1 MKKIAS
7 LMLASICLLAF
18 AEPIQ
23 AAVPRWGWSDIE
35 HSLGTAR
42 LEDHQAT
49 GILPFAKLAGPAAEQ
64 VTVVSVNLD
73 PKTTKVP
80 GVLANVWPK
89 LKDALNAVRNAL
101 SSDPTLKASLEGRG
115 VRSDDVLGVG
125 QSHDGRLAVFVS
137 NNA

>member
-18 AEPIQ
+18 VEPTQ
-23 AAVPRWGWSDIE
+23 AVSPRWGWSAVE
-35 HSLGTAR
+35 HSIGAAR
-42 LEDHQAT
+42 LEDHQT
-49 GILPFAKLAGPAAEQ
+49 DILRYARLAGPVTED

-101 SSDPTLKASLEGRG
+101 SNDPTLKASLEGHG
-115 VRSDDVLGVG
+115 VQPDSVLGIG
-125 QSHDGRLAVFVS
+125 EAKDGHLAVFVS
-137 NNA
+137 KSA

>member
-18 AEPIQ
+18 AEPTQ
-23 AAVPRWGWSDIE
+23 AATPRWGWSEVE
-35 HSLGTAR
+35 HAVGTAR
-42 LEDHQAT
+42 LEDHRT
-49 GILPFAKLAGPAAEQ
+49 DILGFARLAGPVTKEI
-64 VTVVSVNLD
+64 TVVSVNLD

-101 SSDPTLKASLEGRG
+101 SGDPTLKASLEGRG
-115 VRSDDVLGVG
+115 LQPDSVLGIG
-125 QSHDGRLAVFVS
+125 EGKDGHVAVFVS
-137 NNA
+137 KSA

>member
-18 AEPIQ
+18 AEPVLS
-23 AAVPRWGWSDIE
+23 AAPRWGWSEVDHPI
-35 HSLGTAR
+35 GAAR
-42 LEDHQAT
+42 LEDHQSD
-49 GILPFAKLAGPAAEQ
+49 ILSFAKLAGPVTDE

-115 VRSDDVLGVG
+115 VHPDSVLGVG
-125 QSHDGRLAVFVS
+125 QSHDGHLAVFVS
-137 NNA
+137 NNV

>member
-7 LMLASICLLAF
+7 LILASICLLAF
-18 AEPIQ
+18 AEPTQ
-23 AAVPRWGWSDIE
+23 AATPRWGWSEVE
-35 HSLGTAR
+35 HAVGTAR
-42 LEDHQAT
+42 LEDHRT
-49 GILPFAKLAGPAAEQ
+49 DILGFARLAGPVTQE

-115 VRSDDVLGVG
+115 VQPDSVLGIG
-125 QSHDGRLAVFVS
+125 ESKDGHLAVFVS
-137 NNA
+137 KSA

>member
-18 AEPIQ
+18 VEPTH
-23 AAVPRWGWSDIE
+23 AAAPRWGWSEVE
-35 HSLGTAR
+35 HPIGTAR
-42 LEDHQAT
+42 IEDHRADIR
-49 GILPFAKLAGPAAEQ
+49 GFARLAGPVTEE

-115 VRSDDVLGVG
+115 VQPDSVLGIG

>member
-18 AEPIQ
+18 AEPTQ
-23 AAVPRWGWSDIE
+23 AATPRWGWSEVE
-35 HSLGTAR
+35 HPVGAAR
-42 LEDHQAT
+42 LEDQRTA
-49 GILPFAKLAGPAAEQ
+49 ILRFGRLAGPVTKE

-115 VRSDDVLGVG
+115 VQPDSVLGIG
-125 QSHDGRLAVFVS
+125 EDKDGHLAVFVS
-137 NNA
+137 KSA

>member
-7 LMLASICLLAF
+7 LILASLCLFAF
-18 AEPIQ
+18 AEPSVS
-23 AAVPRWGWSDIE
+23 AASRWGWSEID
-35 HSLGTAR
+35 HPGGTSR
-42 LEDHQAT
+42 FEDHQAN
-49 GILPFAKLAGPAAEQ
+49 ILGFAKLAGPVTDQ

-115 VRSDDVLGVG
+115 VRPDSVLGVG
-125 QSHDGRLAVFVS
+125 QSHDGSLAVFVS
-137 NNA
+137 NTA